1 MCSTNQQTRALN
13 PMQEEQC
20 AEINL
25 PGRNTPMFYGGEQ
38 EPESEGT
45 SCIEIGQRTRNEGL
59 EGKKKYKKYI
69 IFFQK
74 LKIIQILNF
83 YFFYKKYN
91 KLCVVF

>member
-45 SCIEIGQRTRNEGL
+45 SCVEIGQRSRNEGL
-59 EGKKKYKKYI
+59 EGKKIQKIYYI
-69 IFFQK
+69 LSKTKNNSNTKFLFF
-74 LKIIQILNF
+74 L
-83 YFFYKKYN
+83 
-91 KLCVVF
+91 

>member
-20 AEINL
+20 VEISL
-25 PGRNTPMFYGGEQ
+25 AGRNTPMFYGGEQ

-59 EGKKKYKKYI
+59 EGKKYKKYI
-69 IFFQK
+69 IFFQN

-83 YFFYKKYN
+83 YFFYKIYN

>member
-38 EPESEGT
+38 EPENEGT

-59 EGKKKYKKYI
+59 EGKKYKKYI
-69 IFFQK
+69 IFFQN

-83 YFFYKKYN
+83 YFFYKIYN
-91 KLCVVF
+91 KVCVVF

>member
-20 AEINL
+20 VEINL
-25 PGRNTPMFYGGEQ
+25 AGRNTPMLYGGEQ

-59 EGKKKYKKYI
+59 EGKKYKKYI
-69 IFFQK
+69 IFFQN

-83 YFFYKKYN
+83 YFFYKIYN
-91 KLCVVF
+91 KVCVVF

>member
-1 MCSTNQQTRALN
+1 MCSTSQQTRALN

-25 PGRNTPMFYGGEQ
+25 PGRNTPMVYGGEQ

-59 EGKKKYKKYI
+59 EGKKYKKYI
-69 IFFQK
+69 IFFQN

-83 YFFYKKYN
+83 YFFYKIYN
-91 KLCVVF
+91 KVCVVF

>member
-1 MCSTNQQTRALN
+1 MCSTSQQTRALN

-20 AEINL
+20 VEINL
-25 PGRNTPMFYGGEQ
+25 AGRNTPMVYGGEQ

-59 EGKKKYKKYI
+59 EGKKYKKYI
-69 IFFQK
+69 IFFQN

-83 YFFYKKYN
+83 YFFYKIYN
-91 KLCVVF
+91 KVCVVF

>member
-45 SCIEIGQRTRNEGL
+45 SCIEIGQRTRNENL
-59 EGKKKYKKYI
+59 EGKEYKKYI
-69 IFFQK
+69 IFFQN

-83 YFFYKKYN
+83 YFFYKIYN
-91 KLCVVF
+91 KVCVVF

>member
-1 MCSTNQQTRALN
+1 
-13 PMQEEQC
+13 MQEEQC

-59 EGKKKYKKYI
+59 EGKKYKKYI
-69 IFFQK
+69 IFFQN

-83 YFFYKKYN
+83 YFFYKIYN
-91 KLCVVF
+91 KVCVVF

>member
-45 SCIEIGQRTRNEGL
+45 SCIEIGQRTRNENL
-59 EGKKKYKKYI
+59 EGKEYKKYI
-69 IFFQK
+69 IFFQN

>member
-1 MCSTNQQTRALN
+1 MCSTRQQTRALN
-13 PMQEEQC
+13 PMQEEQSV
-20 AEINL
+20 EINL
-25 PGRNTPMFYGGEQ
+25 AGRNTPMVYGGEQ

-59 EGKKKYKKYI
+59 EGKKYKKYI

-83 YFFYKKYN
+83 YFFYKIYN

>member
-20 AEINL
+20 VEINL
-25 PGRNTPMFYGGEQ
+25 AGRNTPMVYGGEQ

-59 EGKKKYKKYI
+59 EGKKYKKIHYI
-69 IFFQK
+69 LSKSKNNSNTKFLFF
-74 LKIIQILNF
+74 L
-83 YFFYKKYN
+83 
-91 KLCVVF
+91 

>member
-1 MCSTNQQTRALN
+1 MCSTSQQTRALN

-20 AEINL
+20 VEINL
-25 PGRNTPMFYGGEQ
+25 AGRNTPMVYGGEQ

-59 EGKKKYKKYI
+59 EGKKYKKYI
-69 IFFQK
+69 IFFQN

-83 YFFYKKYN
+83 YFFYKIYN

>member
-20 AEINL
+20 VEINL
-25 PGRNTPMFYGGEQ
+25 AGRNTPMVYGGEQ

-59 EGKKKYKKYI
+59 EGKKYKKYI
-69 IFFQK
+69 IFFQN

-83 YFFYKKYN
+83 YFFYKIYN
-91 KLCVVF
+91 KVCVVF

>member
-20 AEINL
+20 VEISL
-25 PGRNTPMFYGGEQ
+25 AGRNTPMLYGGEQ

-59 EGKKKYKKYI
+59 EGKKYKKYI
-69 IFFQK
+69 IFFQN

-83 YFFYKKYN
+83 YFFYKIYN
-91 KLCVVF
+91 KVCVVF

>member
-1 MCSTNQQTRALN
+1 MCSTNQQSRGFN

-59 EGKKKYKKYI
+59 EGKKYKKYI
-69 IFFQK
+69 IFFQN

-83 YFFYKKYN
+83 YFFYKIYN
-91 KLCVVF
+91 KVCVVF